1 MKTQQLWG
9 ARFTKPMSKELFQLS
24 QSTGFDW
31 RLAPYDLLQT
41 MAHAQGLLEEKIITQ
56 AQFKKL
62 NLALNGMLK
71 DLKKGKL
78 IPALVDEDV
87 HSALERILIERSPQV
102 GPWVRAG
109 RSRNDQIS
117 CDLRMYLR
125 DEVREISRLVIDL
138 ATELISLGQK
148 HATDPMPGYTH
159 TQRAQPV
166 TLGHLLLSHVHA
178 LFRDLDRLQNW
189 DERAAV
195 SPLGAGALAG
205 SGIVKQTRMTA
216 SLLAFEDFSL
226 NSIDAV
232 SERDFVAELAF
243 DLALCGVHLSKL
255 AEEIILLSTSEFGF
269 AKLDDAW
276 STGSSMM
283 PQKKNAD
290 GAELTRGKSAR
301 LIGNT
306 TAVLTLLKSLPF
318 AYNRDLQED
327 KEPIFDSVD
336 TMKQILPVMQGVVST
351 LQFDLAKLSEQ
362 ASGGFSL
369 ATEIADYLTR
379 KGMDFKSAHEIT
391 GKCVKLAEEAN
402 LELAQ
407 LSLKQLNSVSKAFA
421 SDVYDWLNVAGS
433 LKNRNSAA
441 GTSST
446 SIKNQIKSLQKERQ
460 SYASWANEIVFRK
473 LEDA

>member
-1 MKTQQLWG
+1 MKAQQLWG
-9 ARFTKPMSKELFQLS
+9 ARFSKPMSQELFNLS

-41 MAHAQGLLEEKIITQ
+41 MAHAQGLFEEKTITQ

-62 NLALNGMLK
+62 SAALNGMLR
-71 DLKKGKL
+71 DLKKGKITP
-78 IPALVDEDV
+78 IPSDEDV

-125 DEVREISRLVIDL
+125 DEVREIARGLIEV
-138 ATELISLGQK
+138 TTVLISMGQK
-148 HATDPMPGYTH
+148 YAKDPMPGYTH

-166 TLGHLLLSHVHA
+166 TLGHLLLSHVHG
-178 LFRDLDRLQNW
+178 LFRDLDRLQDW

-205 SGIVKQTRMTA
+205 SGIVKNTAMTA
-216 SLLAFEDFSL
+216 SLLGFEDFSL

-306 TAVLTLLKSLPF
+306 TAILTLLKSLPF

-336 TMKQILPVMQGVVST
+336 TIKQILPVMSGVVST
-351 LQFDLAKLSEQ
+351 LEFDLPQLADQ
-362 ASGGFSL
+362 ASRGFSL

-379 KGMDFKSAHEIT
+379 KGTDFKTAHDIT
-391 GKCVKLAEEAN
+391 GECVKLAEQEN
-402 LELAQ
+402 LELAE
-407 LSLKQLNSVSKAFA
+407 LSLKQLNSISKVFA
-421 SDVYDWLNVAGS
+421 SDVYDWLTVAGS

-441 GTSST
+441 GTSFS
-446 SIKNQIKSLQKERQ
+446 SIKNQIKALHKERR
-460 SYASWANEIVFRK
+460 SYAAWANESVFRK